1 MIKSTEFVLDPNI
14 CANIIELQN
23 KYFPKMINLNK
34 SNESTKN
41 EFKEFGGC
49 YLLKKNQ
56 SKYIIM
62 IGGQLN

>member
-14 CANIIELQN
+14 CANIKELQN

-49 YLLKKNQ
+49 YFLKKN
-56 SKYIIM
+56 
-62 IGGQLN
+62 